1 MKWDVAVVGAG
12 PTGSRVAY
20 QLAGLGFGVAV
31 LERRPDIG
39 GKAACTSIIGRDCVE
54 AFAIEKDVVLR
65 QANRATLF
73 SPSGN
78 RIELHRE
85 EPQAYILDRA
95 AFNRAIAQRARS
107 KGAEYYLNTPVESI
121 KSADDKVTIET
132 VQGNFAARAAVI
144 AAGFG
149 SGLTDGLSKFADFT
163 AGAQAEVESKSSEVE
178 VYFGRKVAPGFFAWL
193 VPTSPGKARV
203 GLLSRENP
211 TLYLKRL
218 LTSLAADGK
227 IASAEVGIYHGA
239 VPLKPLPRTYGDR
252 LLVVGD
258 AAGHVKPTTGGGI
271 YYGLLGADI
280 AAQTLHKALQSNDLS
295 DRSLIRYEREWQQ
308 LLGRELRTGYW
319 ARKLFEKLSDRQID
333 NIFDIVKRNGID
345 EALLKEKDLSFDWH
359 SKAILKLLGHQV
371 VASAVN
377 VFRLP
382 RN

>member
-31 LERRPDIG
+31 LECRPDIG

-132 VQGNFAARAAVI
+132 AQGNFAARAAVI

-333 NIFDIVKRNGID
+333 NIFDIVKRNGIN
-345 EALLKEKDLSFDWH
+345 EALLKENDLSFDWH

>member
-1 MKWDVAVVGAG
+1 MKWDVVVVGAG

-20 QLAGLGFGVAV
+20 HLAGLGFGVAV

-39 GKAACTSIIGRDCVE
+39 GKAACTGIIGRECVE
-54 AFAIEKDVVLR
+54 AFAIDETTILR
-65 QANRATLF
+65 QADSATLF

-95 AFNRAIAQRARS
+95 AFNRAMAQRARS

-132 VQGNFAARAAVI
+132 AQGNFAARAAVI

-149 SGLTDGLSKFADFT
+149 SGLTDGLGKFADFT
-163 AGAQAEVESKSSEVE
+163 AGAQAEIESKSAEVE
-178 VYFGRKVAPGFFAWL
+178 VYFGREVAPGFFAWL

-218 LTSLAADGK
+218 LTSLAADSK
-227 IASAEVGIYHGA
+227 IASAEVGINHGA

-280 AAQTLHKALQSNDLS
+280 AAQTLRKALQSNDLS
-295 DRSLIRYEREWQQ
+295 ARSLARYEREWQQ

-319 ARKLFEKLSDRQID
+319 ARKLFEKLSDGQID
-333 NIFDIVKRNGID
+333 NIFDIVKRNGIN

>member
-20 QLAGLGFGVAV
+20 HLAGLGYGVAV
-31 LERRPDIG
+31 LERRPDIS
-39 GKAACTSIIGRDCVE
+39 GKTACTGIIGRECVE
-54 AFAIEKDVVLR
+54 AFAIEKDAVLR

-85 EPQAYILDRA
+85 EPQAYMLDRA
-95 AFNRAIAQRARS
+95 AFNRAVAQRARS

-132 VQGNFAARAAVI
+132 AQGSFEARAAVI

-149 SGLTDGLSKFADFT
+149 SGLTDGLGKFEDFV

-178 VYFGRKVAPGFFAWL
+178 VYFGREVAPGFFAWL
-193 VPTSPGKARV
+193 VPTVPGKAKV
-203 GLLSRENP
+203 GLLSRKTP
-211 TLYLKRL
+211 TPYLKKL
-218 LTSLAADGK
+218 LTSLAAEGK
-227 IASAEVGIYHGA
+227 IASADVEISHGA
-239 VPLKPLPRTYGDR
+239 VPLKPLPRTYADR
-252 LLVVGD
+252 LVVVGD

-280 AAQTLHKALQSNDLS
+280 AARALHQALQSNDLS
-295 DRSLIRYEREWQQ
+295 AKSLARYEREWQQ
-308 LLGRELRTGYW
+308 LLGRELMTGYW
-319 ARKLFEKLSDRQID
+319 ARKLFEKLSDGQID
-333 NIFDIVKRNGID
+333 KVFDIIKRNGID

-359 SKAILKLLGHQV
+359 SKTILKLLGHRV